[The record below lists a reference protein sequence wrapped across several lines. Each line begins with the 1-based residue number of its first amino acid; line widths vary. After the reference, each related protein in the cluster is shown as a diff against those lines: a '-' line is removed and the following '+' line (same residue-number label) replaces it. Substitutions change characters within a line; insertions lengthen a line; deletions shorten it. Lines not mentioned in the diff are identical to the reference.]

1 MSSTSRTSTAR
12 PTAAPSSDQAGDQS
26 GDRPQIDPR
35 GPRFVATLT
44 AVVLAVALVA
54 APSALTVGLLVVQ
67 TAVFALGAGRGITHT
82 PYSWLFRTLVRP
94 RLGPPAELE
103 DAAPPRFAQAIG
115 LGFTVIALAGYLT
128 GLTLLG
134 SVATGF
140 ALAAAILNAAF
151 GLCLGCE
158 LYLLISRA
166 RTPRAASA
174 S

>member
-1 MSSTSRTSTAR
+1 MSSTSRTSTASNATR
-12 PTAAPSSDQAGDQS
+12 S
-26 GDRPQIDPR
+26 GDRAQIDPR

-54 APSALTVGLLVVQ
+54 APSALTVGLLVAQ
-67 TAVFALGAGRGITHT
+67 TAVFALGASRGITHT

-115 LGFTVIALAGYLT
+115 LGFTVLALAGYLS

-166 RTPRAASA
+166 RGPRATPAA
-174 S
+174 